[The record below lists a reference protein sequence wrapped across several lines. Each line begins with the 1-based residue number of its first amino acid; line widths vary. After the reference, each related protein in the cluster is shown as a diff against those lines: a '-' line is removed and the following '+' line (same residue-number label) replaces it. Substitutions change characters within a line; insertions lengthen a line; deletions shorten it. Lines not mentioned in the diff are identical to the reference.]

1 PTGCGGIGGAQRAP
15 AREHRTGPRLLIVHA
30 DQRDA
35 NALRRPA
42 EVEADGHPFSQA
54 VDTRDRA
61 DDLDEGKLEAILAA
75 GGLAAQRP
83 AVAAV
88 VDAADDAPV
97 VPIGNRFRRG
107 RLIAFRSVAGHAAGV
122 PPPRSAAPAAACRCG
137 APTRSTNAAKL
148 SPACRSR
155 S

>member
-1 PTGCGGIGGAQRAP
+1 DTWDGA
-15 AREHRTGPRLLIVHA
+15 E
-30 DQRDA
+30 
-35 NALRRPA
+35 
-42 EVEADGHPFSQA
+42 EV
-54 VDTRDRA
+54 
-61 DDLDEGKLEAILAA
+61 DEGKLEAIRGA
-75 GGLAAQRP
+75 GGRGAQGP
-83 AVAAV
+83 AVAGV

-107 RLIAFRSVAGHAAGV
+107 RLIAFRSVAGRAAGV
-122 PPPRSAAPAAACRCG
+122 PPPGSAARAAGCRCG